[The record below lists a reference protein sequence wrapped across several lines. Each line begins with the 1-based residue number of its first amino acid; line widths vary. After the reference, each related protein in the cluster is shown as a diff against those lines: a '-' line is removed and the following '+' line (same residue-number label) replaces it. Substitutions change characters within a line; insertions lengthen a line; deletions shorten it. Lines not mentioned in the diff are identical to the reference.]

1 MILIRPPHDQSRWL
15 SELTVLFLH
24 TAPLLLPLHP
34 WNSPLKALAC
44 WLSGESQPLDIN
56 LPSPQIKQISF
67 TPTLPVEYWLLNGK
81 QLDLTFINNQK
92 VILEPLWNHSFC
104 SFSFFLSFFFA
115 QLAGSF
121 FPNQGWNLGPQQWEH
136 RVLTTTGPLW
146 NSPRWQFLT
155 QHLTIASRWRCL
167 MQTSNGCLKLFRPF
181 PTPLPLLL
189 HTHPQRDRLP
199 LAPLSHLWQYF
210 SVLQGWWTE
219 FRKMTGR
226 YKYIAC
232 CKIKECPC

>member
-104 SFSFFLSFFFA
+104 SFSFFLSFFFFCTA
-115 QLAGSF
+115 CRIF
-121 FPNQGWNLGPQQWEH
+121 FPQPRMEPGPSAMRAQSPNNHWTTMEFPQMAISNPTLDHCLQMEMPDADQQW
-136 RVLTTTGPLW
+136 
-146 NSPRWQFLT
+146 
-155 QHLTIASRWRCL
+155 
-167 MQTSNGCLKLFRPF
+167 
-181 PTPLPLLL
+181 
-189 HTHPQRDRLP
+189 
-199 LAPLSHLWQYF
+199 LSET
-210 SVLQGWWTE
+210 V
-219 FRKMTGR
+219 
-226 YKYIAC
+226 
-232 CKIKECPC
+232 